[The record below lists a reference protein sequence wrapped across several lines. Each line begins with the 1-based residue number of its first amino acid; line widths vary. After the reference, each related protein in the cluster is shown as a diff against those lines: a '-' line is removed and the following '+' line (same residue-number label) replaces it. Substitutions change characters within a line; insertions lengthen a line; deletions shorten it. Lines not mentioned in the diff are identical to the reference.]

1 MKIEPASAMRRVPVG
16 RAVLA
21 LALLALASGGARAAE
36 TPADFYRGKTLT
48 FIIGAAAGA
57 AYDLVGRA
65 VAAHMR
71 QHIPGEPAIVVQ
83 NMPGAASLVMVN
95 HLYNRAPKD
104 GTVFGLPL
112 NGILLEP
119 SLNLYSGNGASV
131 NFDLGRMGFIGSP
144 SQQPQVLWVWHT
156 TPFRSFKDMQA
167 GKATFGATSPA
178 ADNYILPLMLNRL
191 LGAKIE
197 IVTGYQAVNDIFLAA
212 ERGEIQGNT
221 TPFSTITIGRPDDLA
236 QGRIRVL
243 AQFGNERLGKLAT
256 VPTGLELAGDEGTR
270 RVLALYALKFRSA
283 FPLML
288 PPGVP
293 GERVAALQKA
303 FDDTMQDR
311 DFLATAAR
319 SGLDVSPTAGKDV
332 EAIIHAIETA
342 DQGTVDALRK
352 AIAR

>member
-1 MKIEPASAMRRVPVG
+1 M
-16 RAVLA
+16 
-21 LALLALASGGARAAE
+21 
-36 TPADFYRGKTLT
+36 LT

-71 QHIPGEPAIVVQ
+71 RHILGEPAIVVQ
-83 NMPGAASLVMVN
+83 NMPGAASLVKVN

-119 SLNLYSGNGASV
+119 RLNFYSGNGASV

-156 TPFRSFKDMQA
+156 TPFRSFKDIQA
-167 GKATFGATSPA
+167 GKATFGATSPS
-178 ADNYILPLMLNRL
+178 ADNSILPLMLNRL

-212 ERGEIQGNT
+212 ERGEIEGNT
-221 TPFSTITIGRPDDLA
+221 TPFSTITLGRPDDLA

-243 AQFGNERLGKLAT
+243 AQFGSERLAKLT
-256 VPTGLELAGDEGTR
+256 NVPTGLELASQESTR
-270 RVLALYALKFRSA
+270 RVLALYALKFRAA
-283 FPLML
+283 FPIML

-293 GERVAALQKA
+293 AERVAALQKA
-303 FDDTMQDR
+303 FDDTMRDQ

-319 SGLDVSPTAGKDV
+319 SGLDVSPTSGKDV
-332 EAIIHAIETA
+332 EGIIHAIATA
-342 DQGTVDALRK
+342 DQATVDALRQ
-352 AIAR
+352 AITR